1 MHRYYYR
8 NEAVSGKD
16 CDEFIDK
23 YKDVDFNQGLVGGE
37 SQEELKYRKAKVHWL
52 DFDNVLVRALWS
64 YVLEMNQHFKCN
76 INAYEKVQLTKYD
89 SKCFYTWHQDKIYND
104 KPERKLTAVLQLSKP
119 EDYKGCEL
127 QLFNG
132 SKEPD
137 ELPIKNQGSII
148 VFKSYE
154 WHRITELTD
163 GTRYSLVMW
172 ATGRPLV

>member
-1 MHRYYYR
+1 MYRYYFKDKAIS
-8 NEAVSGKD
+8 EKD
-16 CDEFIDK
+16 CAEFIEK
-23 YKDVDFNQGLVGGE
+23 HKDIEFSTGLISNQSDL
-37 SQEELKYRKAKVHWL
+37 SIRKAKVHWL